1 MKRTTFTS
9 VLLLL
14 MGLSVF
20 CQESNFNKLDSLF
33 NHLESHDRFMGS
45 LALSENGKTIYSR
58 SIGYADIDAQQE
70 IDEKTKFRIGSIT
83 KMFTSVLTFMAIEE
97 GKISLDQPIAD
108 FFPNIKN
115 ATSITIG
122 NLLNHRSGIANV
134 TSRPDYLLWNTQPK
148 TRQQLLEL
156 IEQGGSVF
164 EPNSKGEYSNSNYQL
179 LTFILED
186 VLKDSYANLI
196 KTKITEPLQLKNTYM
211 GSPID
216 PNNHEAFSYN
226 YDTRWNKS
234 FETHM
239 SIPIGAGAIVSTPTD
254 LNTFSTALHEGKL
267 ITNKSLKQMKTFED
281 GYGMGLFEMPYFNKK
296 GFGHNGGID
305 GFTSQL
311 ATFPKDHI
319 SVALISNGTRYSNND
334 ILIAVLA
341 AYYDKSFNIPHF
353 ETIEVTA
360 EDLEKYLGIYGSKQL
375 HLKLTIT
382 ENEGNLTA
390 QATGQPS
397 FPLEAVEEHAFEFH
411 QAGVRLEFNPKENT
425 MLLKQGGNTYMYTR
439 E

>member
-1 MKRTTFTS
+1 MKKIICLLGFTLIS
-9 VLLLL
+9 
-14 MGLSVF
+14 LSLF
-20 CQESNFNKLDSLF
+20 SQDFSSPKLDSLF
-33 NHLESHDRFMGS
+33 TALEKHDRFMGS
-45 LALSENGKTIYSR
+45 VALSHNGKTIYTKT
-58 SIGYADIDAQQE
+58 IGYADME
-70 IDEKTKFRIGSIT
+70 TEKKVDVNTKFRVGSIT

-97 GKISLDQPIAD
+97 GKITLDQPIAN

-115 ATSITIG
+115 ASNITIG

-156 IEQGGSVF
+156 IEQGGSIF

-196 KTKITEPLQLKNTYM
+196 KTKITEPLKLKNTYM
-211 GSPID
+211 GSTID
-216 PNNHEAFSYN
+216 TNNNEAFSYN

-234 FETHM
+234 YETHM

-254 LNTFSTALHEGKL
+254 LNTFSTALYEGKL
-267 ITNKSLKQMKTFED
+267 ITKESLKQMKTFED
-281 GYGMGLFEMPYFNKK
+281 GYGMGLFEMPYFTKK

-319 SVALISNGTRYSNND
+319 SVALTSNGTRYSNND

-341 AYYDKSFNIPHF
+341 AYYDRSFNLPNF
-353 ETIEVTA
+353 KTIEVTA

-382 ENEGNLTA
+382 QSEGNLTA

-411 QAGVRLEFNPKENT
+411 QAGVRLEFNPEEKT
-425 MLLKQGGNTYMYTR
+425 MLLKQGGSTYTYTR